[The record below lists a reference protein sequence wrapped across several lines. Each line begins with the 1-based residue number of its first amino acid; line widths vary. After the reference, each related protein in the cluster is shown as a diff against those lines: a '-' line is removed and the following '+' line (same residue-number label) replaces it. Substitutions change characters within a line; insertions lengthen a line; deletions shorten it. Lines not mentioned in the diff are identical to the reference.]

1 MSVIKQQAG
10 MGIALALVAAMSWG
24 SLPIAMKV
32 VLQVM
37 DPFTVVFCR
46 FFLQHWAWAP
56 FWP

>member
-10 MGIALALVAAMSWG
+10 MGIALALVTAMSWG

-37 DPFTVVFCR
+37 DPFTVVFYR
-46 FFLQHWAWAP
+46 FFSQR
-56 FWP
+56 